1 MTSHTTGSGQ
11 EPIHRTTAA
20 ESDTR
25 ISLQHDYALDP
36 VPTDRRRGLYSLVAV
51 WVGWAISVSSF
62 LVGGAVGAGTTFGSG
77 LTAIL
82 LGNAVLAV
90 IGGAIGYIGYRT
102 GLTTYL
108 ASRILFGVR
117 GSAVPSIVLGVLA
130 MGFIGVLMDA
140 FGTAMQ
146 GLVTGVPW
154 TVWIILFA
162 VAVTATAVFGF
173 KGLAVL
179 SVFTAPL
186 MLVFALYSLIRI
198 GGDEGGFAAA
208 VDAVPATPI
217 GFDAAVTAVI
227 ATWITGAALAG
238 DIGRYARRP
247 LHIAVGAVCGYVLG
261 AGFFETTAMI
271 SSSAVGNPN
280 FVVVM
285 TQLGLLL
292 PAAVILALAL
302 WTTTDNNLYSSSL
315 AFTNASTVLGRTVNK
330 KVWVFVGIGIA
341 LATAFGGFAANFLS
355 FLSIIGTVTPPF
367 AGILIAHF
375 YVLGGLRTP
384 AATSLAA
391 APVVR
396 WSALAAWA
404 VTSVAMY
411 FWQPPLKPLVGLVLG
426 GALYLVVTLVADRDE
441 SRGRA
446 VDATT

>member
-1 MTSHTTGSGQ
+1 VTAHNTEDSLTETQ
-11 EPIHRTTAA
+11 RTPST

-25 ISLQHDYALDP
+25 VSLEHDYALDP

-62 LVGGAVGAGTTFGSG
+62 LVGGAVGAGTTFGVG

-82 LGNAVLAV
+82 VGNVILAL

-108 ASRILFGVR
+108 ASRIIFGVR
-117 GSAVPSIVLGVLA
+117 GSAVPSIVLGILA

-140 FGTAMQ
+140 FGTAMV
-146 GLVTGVPW
+146 GLVPDVPW
-154 TVWIILFA
+154 TVWVILFA
-162 VAVTATAVFGF
+162 VAVTITAVFGF

-179 SVFTAPL
+179 SVVAAPL
-186 MLVFALYSLIRI
+186 MVAFALYSLFRI
-198 GGDEGGFAAA
+198 GGDDGGFSAA
-208 VDAVPATPI
+208 VEAVPAAPI
-217 GFDAAVTAVI
+217 GFDVAVTAVI

-247 LHIAVGAVCGYVLG
+247 SHVAIGAVCGYVLG
-261 AGFFETTAMI
+261 AGFFEIVAMI

-285 TQLGLLL
+285 TQLGLLV
-292 PAAVILALAL
+292 PASVILALAL

-315 AFTNASTVLGRTVNK
+315 AFTNASKVLGRTVNK
-330 KVWVFVGIGIA
+330 KIWVFVGIGIA
-341 LATAFGGFAANFLS
+341 LITAFGGFAGDFLS

-367 AGILIAHF
+367 AGILLAHF
-375 YVLGGLRTP
+375 FVLGGLRTP
-384 AATSLAA
+384 AGSLLAA

-396 WSALAAWA
+396 WSALVAW
-404 VTSVAMY
+404 VITSVTMY
-411 FWQPPLKPLVGLVLG
+411 YWAPPLKPVVGLVLC
-426 GALYLVVTLVADRDE
+426 AVLYVVAELVAGRAQ
-441 SRGRA
+441 SRGR
-446 VDATT
+446 VGTTA

>member
-1 MTSHTTGSGQ
+1 MTSPHTGNSPELSDQ
-11 EPIHRTTAA
+11 TTSEA
-20 ESDTR
+20 SDTR
-25 ISLQHDYALDP
+25 ISLEHDYALDP
-36 VPTDRRRGLYSLVAV
+36 VPSDRRRSLYSLVAV

-62 LVGGAVGAGTTFGSG
+62 LVGGAVGAGTTFGTG

-82 LGNAVLAV
+82 VGNAILAV

-108 ASRILFGVR
+108 TSRIIFGVR
-117 GSAVPSIVLGVLA
+117 GSAVPSIVLGILA

-140 FGTAMQ
+140 FGSAMES
-146 GLVTGVPW
+146 LVTGVPW
-154 TVWIILFA
+154 TVWVIVFA
-162 VAVTATAVFGF
+162 VAVTVTAVFGF

-179 SVFTAPL
+179 SVVAAPL
-186 MLVFALYSLIRI
+186 MLAFALYSLIRI
-198 GGDEGGFAAA
+198 GGDDGGFTAA
-208 VDAVPATPI
+208 VDAVPTTPI
-217 GFDAAVTAVI
+217 GFDVAVTAVI

-247 LHIAVGAVCGYVLG
+247 SHIVLGAVCGYVLG

-285 TQLGLLL
+285 TQLGLLV

-315 AFTNASTVLGRTVNK
+315 AFTNASKVLGRTVNK

-341 LATAFGGFAANFLS
+341 LVTALGGFAGDFLS

-367 AGILIAHF
+367 AGILLAHF

-384 AATSLAA
+384 ATALLAA

-396 WSALAAWA
+396 WSALGAWA
-404 VTSVAMY
+404 VTSVTMY
-411 FWQPPLKPLVGLVLG
+411 YWAPPLKPLVGLFLC
-426 GALYLVVTLVADRDE
+426 GALYVVAAFVTGRTQD
-441 SRGRA
+441 RGR
-446 VDATT
+446 VGATT

>member
-1 MTSHTTGSGQ
+1 VTAHNTEDSLTETQ
-11 EPIHRTTAA
+11 RTPSA

-25 ISLQHDYALDP
+25 VSLEHDYALDP

-62 LVGGAVGAGTTFGSG
+62 LVGGAVGAGTTFGVG

-82 LGNAVLAV
+82 VGNVILAL

-108 ASRILFGVR
+108 ASRIIFGVR
-117 GSAVPSIVLGVLA
+117 GSAVPSIVLGILA

-140 FGTAMQ
+140 FGTAMV
-146 GLVTGVPW
+146 GLVPDVPW
-154 TVWIILFA
+154 TVWVILFA
-162 VAVTATAVFGF
+162 VAVTITAVFGF

-179 SVFTAPL
+179 SVVAAPL
-186 MLVFALYSLIRI
+186 MVAFALYSLFRI
-198 GGDEGGFAAA
+198 GGDDGGFSAA
-208 VDAVPATPI
+208 VEAVPAAPI
-217 GFDAAVTAVI
+217 GFDVAVTAVI

-247 LHIAVGAVCGYVLG
+247 SHVAIGAVCGYVLG
-261 AGFFETTAMI
+261 AGFFEIVAMI

-285 TQLGLLL
+285 TQLGLLV
-292 PAAVILALAL
+292 PASVILALAL

-315 AFTNASTVLGRTVNK
+315 AFTNASKVLGRTVNK
-330 KVWVFVGIGIA
+330 KIWVFVGIGIA
-341 LATAFGGFAANFLS
+341 LITAFGGFAGDFLS

-367 AGILIAHF
+367 AGILLAHF
-375 YVLGGLRTP
+375 FVLGGLRTP
-384 AATSLAA
+384 AGSLLAA

-396 WSALAAWA
+396 WSALVAW
-404 VTSVAMY
+404 VITSVTMY
-411 FWQPPLKPLVGLVLG
+411 YWAPPLKPVVGLVLC
-426 GALYLVVTLVADRDE
+426 AVLYVVAELVAGRAQ
-441 SRGRA
+441 SRGR
-446 VDATT
+446 VGTTA